1 MVQELLCNHL
11 VAPIFGSPRAM
22 FCRNLFE
29 FCILRKWSHLEVL
42 QKAWLLPLG
51 HWVAADSTG
60 PKARRKHKSDAV
72 EHVVVSC
79 RCCGGCCGRCRCS
92 SRCSCAWYGW
102 PPGCFESWKAGLETP
117 AAASQSRS
125 QGTGWAG
132 YNFILVCHICCWVYR
147 DYISPDLHLHFCTYQ
162 HLSGWSCFEPAS
174 HHLPLH
180 PFHFI
185 SVLRQEKKRR
195 RVLKSAGK
203 LSTQD
208 LTWLLALK
216 LTRQ

>member
-1 MVQELLCNHL
+1 MSGIISLLQFPSLDRSPRYVSLESHLITNKVKYWLFMFMVIHILCGYMVQELLCNHL

-42 QKAWLLPLG
+42 QKHAWLLPLG

-92 SRCSCAWYGW
+92 SRCSCAWYG
-102 PPGCFESWKAGLETP
+102 
-117 AAASQSRS
+117 
-125 QGTGWAG
+125 
-132 YNFILVCHICCWVYR
+132 
-147 DYISPDLHLHFCTYQ
+147 
-162 HLSGWSCFEPAS
+162 
-174 HHLPLH
+174 
-180 PFHFI
+180 
-185 SVLRQEKKRR
+185 
-195 RVLKSAGK
+195 
-203 LSTQD
+203 
-208 LTWLLALK
+208 
-216 LTRQ
+216 

>member
-1 MVQELLCNHL
+1 MILCGYMVQELLCNHL

-79 RCCGGCCGRCRCS
+79 RCCADAAEGAAAAAAAHAPGMDDRLAALKAERQALKRQLQQASREVKAQAGQGTTS
-92 SRCSCAWYGW
+92 SSCAIFVLGV
-102 PPGCFESWKAGLETP
+102 
-117 AAASQSRS
+117 SR
-125 QGTGWAG
+125 
-132 YNFILVCHICCWVYR
+132 
-147 DYISPDLHLHFCTYQ
+147 LHLTKFAPSFCTYQ
-162 HLSGWSCFEPAS
+162 HLSG
-174 HHLPLH
+174 
-180 PFHFI
+180 
-185 SVLRQEKKRR
+185 
-195 RVLKSAGK
+195 
-203 LSTQD
+203 
-208 LTWLLALK
+208 
-216 LTRQ
+216 